1 MYRKALAIP
10 IAALVALAACAGG
23 EDGPADERI
32 EITATSYAYEPSEI
46 EVDRGTIRFVVHN
59 DADIVHGFEVE
70 GHGIEAAIE
79 EIEPGAT
86 DSLTVTIETVAEYEI
101 YCPVGDHEE
110 RGMTGSLD
118 VR

>member
-1 MYRKALAIP
+1 MHRSALAIFT
-10 IAALVALAACAGG
+10 LVVLAACAGG
-23 EDGPADERI
+23 GPPDERV
-32 EITATSYAYEPSEI
+32 EVTATSYAYEPAEI
-46 EVDRGTIRFVVHN
+46 EASRGTIRFVVEN
-59 DADIVHGFEVE
+59 RADVVHGFEVE

-110 RGMTGSLD
+110 RGMIGSLT